1 MTSACWVTRITHID
15 SQSHSGLHN
24 YHITIHFY
32 QSEWL
37 DTGVSLV
44 ETKELNSALEN
55 NRSSVSCKNIL
66 DLDFIYPP
74 TPVHLRVA
82 SASHA
87 RNADVWDWKLSHGR
101 YIIHFLLE
109 LSGPVRH
116 LQQTFG
122 RLRGKPVLLSLYRRF
137 ILYPYT
143 FPLIFITKKCLQGKQ
158 RNEPLARSRRS
169 AGRALEAEGAAVS
182 SISARHTHCVLR
194 VLAGLYGGAHGTSG
208 SLLLTPLTQ
217 EPLRYGRYL
226 SRRSSALS
234 SKRM

>member
-1 MTSACWVTRITHID
+1 M
-15 SQSHSGLHN
+15 
-24 YHITIHFY
+24 
-32 QSEWL
+32 
-37 DTGVSLV
+37 
-44 ETKELNSALEN
+44 
-55 NRSSVSCKNIL
+55 
-66 DLDFIYPP
+66 
-74 TPVHLRVA
+74 HLRVA

-122 RLRGKPVLLSLYRRF
+122 RLRGETSFTVSYRRF
-137 ILYPYT
+137 ILYPYA
-143 FPLIFITKKCLQGKQ
+143 FPLIFITTKSLQGKQ
-158 RNEPLARSRRS
+158 RNEPLAQSRRS

-182 SISARHTHCVLR
+182 SISARHTHYCVLR

-234 SKRM
+234 AKRM

>member
-1 MTSACWVTRITHID
+1 MTRHWCFTCRNKRTELCSWEQQVQRVLQKHPRP
-15 SQSHSGLHN
+15 
-24 YHITIHFY
+24 
-32 QSEWL
+32 WL
-37 DTGVSLV
+37 YLPPYPRASSRSL
-44 ETKELNSALEN
+44 SF
-55 NRSSVSCKNIL
+55 SCSKCC
-66 DLDFIYPP
+66 
-74 TPVHLRVA
+74 
-82 SASHA
+82 
-87 RNADVWDWKLSHGR
+87 DVWDWKLSHGR

-194 VLAGLYGGAHGTSG
+194 VLAGLYAGAHGTSG

-217 EPLRYGRYL
+217 EPLRHGRYL

-234 SKRM
+234 AKRM